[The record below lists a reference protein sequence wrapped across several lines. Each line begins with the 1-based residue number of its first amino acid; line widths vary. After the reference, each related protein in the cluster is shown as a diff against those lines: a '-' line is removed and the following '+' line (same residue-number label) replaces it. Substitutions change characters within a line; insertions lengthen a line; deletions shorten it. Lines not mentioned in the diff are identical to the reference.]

1 MVQPSA
7 PIWMAFFPHNNSNK
21 SAIPTV
27 PFTQHREDISAG
39 IFPPFPLPHPTLCF
53 LWTLINLLSCASFH
67 ATQRGYFF
75 LPPSS
80 YPSFPLNIT
89 GVYGWELCRVQ
100 QCRGEWCRAPST
112 QTVPLRSRAH
122 PHHICQWRPH
132 QPSTRRR
139 EIFQATREGE
149 GEIVTLPI
157 LTPSSTPLISLPSS
171 LKYSMAIGH
180 SGWFYTAVS
189 QVCFACRKKKFSVF
203 TRSTVCHIC
212 KRYV

>member
-21 SAIPTV
+21 SAIPAV
-27 PFTQHREDISAG
+27 PFTQHRVDISAR
-39 IFPPFPLPHPTLCF
+39 ISSPLPLPRPTLLF
-53 LWTLINLLSCASFH
+53 LW
-67 ATQRGYFF
+67 
-75 LPPSS
+75 
-80 YPSFPLNIT
+80 T